1 MNPNNFYRK
10 ELMLALFL
18 LLGVN
23 SSWRWFE
30 GNDQE
35 AVFAARKNHT
45 GMAELAATA
54 AADNKQ
60 APAKEKEC
68 GTFSFICKLNKSL
81 KKDSEAS
88 HQQEQKSDP
97 AQEKAAENPK
107 PQEVTQASASTTK
120 QEANVVAPVAG
131 VEKPKANAQTAE
143 AVQNP
148 KPDTQTTEAVQKL
161 KPKTEPQ
168 ILKIGDSEYK
178 VNYFQVENDNYA
190 KVSKNSTEASVACD
204 VYCDLYHVPSR
215 VDINSPEALREYAA
229 DLQKAVKANG
239 DAKAAKL
246 AKVKANTEPK
256 AVAEQTSAGDD
267 SVAKVDD
274 GKVDDKSANADK
286 NSKDGKVATN
296 DKKTSKD
303 GDDEGDDDDDND
315 KSDLAQNAEEEIISK
330 CDAYQ
335 KNSTT
340 KKFVTCLAKHMDRF
354 AKKTRDKDLKT
365 EVFDD
370 LYNEHIKDELST
382 LAKSDEVGDRKSA
395 VDIALKLK
403 SLYTEKTSP
412 AIRSQL
418 KDMVVQVESNSFS
431 KDLTEVVK
439 PTALKAAAA
448 YRNWQDALKHNNY
461 AKATQYQIEY
471 QRALSVLN
479 SYNLSNVNS
488 IWSRRKDRIRS
499 EPEWDIIASI
509 YGEGKE
515 TEVDGIMND
524 IYSSADSYR
533 ANLYEALMQHKSID
547 SIIDNEIAQI
557 AGVSSSPGDFT
568 RGNSGIVGVNGFD
581 GGRMAR
587 DGARGMFNSMGGGRG
602 APFIGGRGGNSF
614 IAGSPGIFR
623 NGPQYSSFGPT
634 MLSQPSYLTG
644 NGANNGPFY
653 EWGSVPVPSYS
664 GNGGPSY
671 FNNGG
676 NNGSYFAGNVGSNLG
691 GSTYPNTTNSWGPGN
706 YNTMNGNSFGQPN
719 CMYSSLSPIGNY
731 SSNCINY
738 QNPGMRTGYGP
749 TGGGRFGY

>member
-23 SSWRWFE
+23 SSWRWFG
-30 GNDQE
+30 GNDQD
-35 AVFAARKNHT
+35 AVFAARKNHK
-45 GMAELAATA
+45 GMAELAATS
-54 AADNKQ
+54 ADSNQ
-60 APAKEKEC
+60 TPPKEKEC
-68 GTFSFICKLNKSL
+68 GTFGFICKLNKSL
-81 KKDSEAS
+81 RKDSEAAR
-88 HQQEQKSDP
+88 QQEQKNGSAP
-97 AQEKAAENPK
+97 ENVTGNPK
-107 PQEVTQASASTTK
+107 PQEITQSSEKAVKPETK
-120 QEANVVAPVAG
+120 VLDQPAG

-143 AVQNP
+143 VVQNP
-148 KPDTQTTEAVQKL
+148 KPKV
-161 KPKTEPQ
+161 EPQ
-168 ILKIGDSEYK
+168 ILKIKDSEYK
-178 VNYFQVENDNYA
+178 VNYFQIENDNYA

-215 VDINSPEALREYAA
+215 VDINSPEALKEYAA
-229 DLQKAVKANG
+229 DLQKAVEANG

-246 AKVKANTEPK
+246 AKAKANAEPK
-256 AVAEQTSAGDD
+256 AVAEQTSAEDN
-267 SVAKVDD
+267 SIAKVDA
-274 GKVDDKSANADK
+274 GKTDDKSANEDK
-286 NSKDGKVATN
+286 NSKGSKSEKTAKN
-296 DKKTSKD
+296 DKKNNKD

-315 KSDLAQNAEEEIISK
+315 KSDVVQNKEDEIIGK

-335 KNSTT
+335 KGSTT
-340 KKFVTCLAKHMDRF
+340 KKFVTCLAKNMDRF
-354 AKKTRDKDLKT
+354 AKETRDKDLKI
-365 EVFDD
+365 EVLDD

-382 LAKSDEVGDRKSA
+382 LAKSDEERDRKSA

-403 SLYTEKTSP
+403 NLFPEKTSST
-412 AIRSQL
+412 IRNQL
-418 KDMVVQVESNSFS
+418 KEVVVQVESNSFS

-488 IWSRRKDRIRS
+488 IWSRRKDRIRN

-515 TEVDGIMND
+515 TEVDSIMND
-524 IYSSADSYR
+524 IYSSADNYR
-533 ANLYEALMQHKSID
+533 ANLYEALLQHKSID

-557 AGVSSSPGDFT
+557 SGVGSSPGDVT
-568 RGNSGIVGVNGFD
+568 RGSSGIVGVNGFD

-587 DGARGMFNSMGGGRG
+587 DGARGMFNSMAGGRG

-614 IAGSPGIFR
+614 IQGSPGVFR
-623 NGPQYSSFGPT
+623 NGPQYSPYGPT

-644 NGANNGPFY
+644 SNVNNGPFY

-671 FNNGG
+671 YNNGVQP
-676 NNGSYFAGNVGSNLG
+676 NNGSYFAGNVGGNWG
-691 GSTYPNTTNSWGPGN
+691 GSTYPTTTNSWGPGS
-706 YNTMNGNSFGQPN
+706 YNTMNGNPYGQPN

-731 SSNCINY
+731 SSNCMNY
-738 QNPGMRTGYGP
+738 QNPGIRTGYGP